1 MLKIDKFRL
10 DNLFQTINNLKI
22 AVVGD
27 IMIDQYFWGK
37 TNRISPEAPVPV
49 VDIYKEEFKP
59 GGAANVAFN
68 IKSLHATS
76 YMVGVIGDDDSG
88 KKLLLDFDNRKVD
101 TAGLAIDKSRPTT
114 VKTRVLAAGQHVI
127 RYDNESNDD
136 ISTDTENVLL
146 SNLRDKIKEID
157 GIILEDYNKGVLTE
171 NLIIEIIKLANENDK
186 IVCVD
191 PKLKNFQCYKNVTLF
206 KPNLVEAE
214 QILKREIVTEEEI
227 EKAGF
232 ELMDILNT
240 KYIVITLSERGMA
253 IFRKNSDK
261 MRIIPARTTKIA
273 NVSGAGDT
281 VIATLTTVLSAGAE
295 LEEAC
300 NLANYAASVVVEDVS
315 IIPITRDALYDRL
328 LEADVVI
335 MQ

>member
-1 MLKIDKFRL
+1 MIKLDKNRL
-10 DNLFQTINNLKI
+10 DNLFNTINDLKI

-68 IKSLHATS
+68 IRSLHATT
-76 YMVGVIGDDDSG
+76 YMVGTIGDDDSG
-88 KKLLLDFDNRKVD
+88 KKLLLDFDKRKVD
-101 TAGLAIDKSRPTT
+101 STGLATDKTRPTT

-127 RYDNESNDD
+127 RYDNESNED
-136 ISTDTENVLL
+136 ISIEVEKVLL
-146 SNLRDKIKEID
+146 ANLTNKIKNID

-171 NLIIEIIKLANENDK
+171 NLIKNIIKLANENDK

-191 PKLKNFQCYKNVTLF
+191 PKLKNFQCYKNSTLF
-206 KPNLVEAE
+206 KPNLLEAE
-214 QILKREIVTEEEI
+214 QILKREIITDKEI
-227 EKAGF
+227 EIAGF
-232 ELMDILNT
+232 ELMKLLNT

-253 IFRKNSDK
+253 IFKRNSDMK
-261 MRIIPARTTKIA
+261 IIPARTTKIA

-281 VIATLTTVLSAGAE
+281 VIATLTTMLAAGAD
-295 LEEAC
+295 LKEAC
-300 NLANYAASVVVEDVS
+300 TLANYAASVVVEDVS
-315 IIPITRDALYDRL
+315 IVPITRDALYDRL
-328 LEADVVI
+328 LEAGAI
-335 MQ
+335 ISN

>member
-1 MLKIDKFRL
+1 MLKIDKSRL
-10 DNLFQTINNLKI
+10 DDLFQTIKNLKI

-68 IKSLHATS
+68 IKSLGATS
-76 YMVGVIGDDDSG
+76 YMVGVIGDDEPG
-88 KKLLLDFDNRKVD
+88 KKLLLDFNNRKVD
-101 TAGLAIDKSRPTT
+101 TSGLVIDKNRPTT
-114 VKTRVLAAGQHVI
+114 VKTRVLAAGQHII
-127 RYDNESNDD
+127 RYDNELDD
-136 ISTDTENVLL
+136 DVLTDIENILL
-146 SNLRDKIKEID
+146 SNLRNKIKELD

-171 NLIIEIIKLANENDK
+171 NLIKEIIILANENDK

-191 PKLKNFQCYKNVTLF
+191 PKLRNFKCYKNATLF

-214 QILKREIVTEEEI
+214 QILKREIVTEAEI

-232 ELMDILNT
+232 ELMNILNT
-240 KYIVITLSERGMA
+240 KYVVITLSERGMA
-253 IFRKNSDK
+253 IFKKNSD
-261 MRIIPARTTKIA
+261 MRIIPARTGKIA

-281 VIATLTTVLSAGAE
+281 VIATLTTILSAGAG

-315 IIPITRDALYDRL
+315 IVPITRDTLYERL

-335 MQ
+335 SN